1 MNKRTL
7 ILLCLASILLLVPGM
22 VNAQKKNFPEVI
34 IFDGAE
40 DGGGSENIHPTTYSG
55 PVQFS
60 HKKHY
65 AFYEVGCIDCHHDKD
80 AATITRSSSTEE
92 LKCRNCH
99 QKEGLIRGPVAE
111 NSASQDDLVARRANI
126 LHILCIGCHKKRNA
140 ERKVIRMPE
149 ACRMCHTKGNGTG
162 NFNREV

>member
-7 ILLCLASILLLVPGM
+7 ILLCLTSMLLFVSGM

-34 IFDGAE
+34 IFDGAV
-40 DGGGSENIHPTTYSG
+40 DGGGSEDIHPTIYSG

-80 AATITRSSSTEE
+80 AATITKSESSKE
-92 LKCRNCH
+92 LRCGNCH
-99 QKEGLIRGPVAE
+99 LKEGLIRGPIAE
-111 NSASQDDLVARRANI
+111 NNATHDDLISRRVNV
-126 LHILCIGCHKKRNA
+126 LHIRCIGCHKKSNS
-140 ERKVIRMPE
+140 ERHAIRMPE
-149 ACRMCHTKGNGTG
+149 ACRMCHTK
-162 NFNREV
+162 RPQDWSLK